1 MKPSSFY
8 EQTKI
13 KQQNERLTKKHK
25 SKKGEY
31 LRPHI
36 IKNNSDIIFDDNIF
50 ENLSLEDQVKLFSE
64 IIIDIYFQN
73 EKHYEKRNLA
83 DGS

>member
-1 MKPSSFY
+1 MKPSSFN

-25 SKKGEY
+25 STKDEY

-36 IKNNSDIIFDDNIF
+36 IKNNSDIIFENNTF

-73 EKHYEKRNLA
+73 EKHYEKGKPT